1 MSVGKKKSGFQI
13 TSVTSDYGKE
23 GPPGGDAKGPS
34 ARLADEPSPVENG
47 SHHPDGGTG
56 PKNGPLAPGS
66 PGLAPL
72 LPGPTGCVS
81 GSRFRVVKLDHGLG
95 EPYKRGR
102 WTCRDFYEQEMD
114 YHVVGRLA
122 DSARQPQSLDSR
134 LEVAGLL
141 AKPSLPFSPPMPR
154 QGRPCLQSLLVL
166 PGATASAHQARSL
179 GGGLP
184 VLRPGRTPPS
194 AASLQSPR
202 VAAETRPL
210 APEEGAQEPGDP
222 PPLGTIPLVRVEG
235 QLLPKSVTQLIPRET
250 EERQKILPRETRSR
264 PSSPAPLLFREA
276 SPHRRTSDPFGVAR
290 FNLARSVFGMGAGHD
305 SDDDRP
311 QAGEAGGGRLRSLAR
326 RGSSQ
331 LRRVGADGGGQRR
344 VYFQPDPQQPLPAQP
359 LQPLSLAL
367 PELRP
372 VLELPG
378 AKHPPPPPPTQ
389 ADVPPVFPSPGFL
402 ALLAAAW
409 PSGGCLPMPAFL
421 RVTLERPSPC
431 LLPPTQTSPA
441 FPKSLMGAIIKI
453 APPSWFSPAPT
464 TFLLGNERGGGERRV
479 PPHRF
484 RPERGGRKRA
494 GERAGAH
501 GCLARLT
508 GWAAEAPV
516 AGWLA
521 VLSPEVGKR
530 GALPPCPPSQ

>member
-141 AKPSLPFSPPMPR
+141 AKPSSPFSPPMPR

-305 SDDDRP
+305 SDDDSGSNSSMIAIDNKIE
-311 QAGEAGGGRLRSLAR
+311 QAMDLVKSHLMFAVREEVELLREQIKELSERNAALEQENSLLRSLA
-326 RGSSQ
+326 
-331 LRRVGADGGGQRR
+331 GAEQTGP
-344 VYFQPDPQQPLPAQP
+344 FPAQ
-359 LQPLSLAL
+359 LH
-367 PELRP
+367 EN
-372 VLELPG
+372 
-378 AKHPPPPPPTQ
+378 K
-389 ADVPPVFPSPGFL
+389 PSS
-402 ALLAAAW
+402 
-409 PSGGCLPMPAFL
+409 SGSA
-421 RVTLERPSPC
+421 
-431 LLPPTQTSPA
+431 
-441 FPKSLMGAIIKI
+441 
-453 APPSWFSPAPT
+453 
-464 TFLLGNERGGGERRV
+464 
-479 PPHRF
+479 
-484 RPERGGRKRA
+484 
-494 GERAGAH
+494 
-501 GCLARLT
+501 
-508 GWAAEAPV
+508 
-516 AGWLA
+516 
-521 VLSPEVGKR
+521 
-530 GALPPCPPSQ
+530 

>member
-23 GPPGGDAKGPS
+23 GPPGGDTKGPS

-47 SHHPDGGTG
+47 SHHPNGGTG

-114 YHVVGRLA
+114 HHVVGRLA

-154 QGRPCLQSLLVL
+154 QGGPCLQSLLVL

-184 VLRPGRTPPS
+184 VLRPGRTAPS
-194 AASLQSPR
+194 TASLQSPR

-222 PPLGTIPLVRVEG
+222 PQLGTIPLVRVEG
-235 QLLPKSVTQLIPRET
+235 HLLPKSVTQLIPRET

-264 PSSPAPLLFREA
+264 PSSPAPLLFRDA

-305 SDDDRP
+305 SDDDSGTNSSMIAIDNKIE
-311 QAGEAGGGRLRSLAR
+311 QAMDLVKSHLMFAVREEVEVLREQIKELSERNAALEQENSLLRSLAGAEQTGHFQAQLHENKPSSS
-326 RGSSQ
+326 GS
-331 LRRVGADGGGQRR
+331 A
-344 VYFQPDPQQPLPAQP
+344 
-359 LQPLSLAL
+359 
-367 PELRP
+367 
-372 VLELPG
+372 
-378 AKHPPPPPPTQ
+378 
-389 ADVPPVFPSPGFL
+389 
-402 ALLAAAW
+402 
-409 PSGGCLPMPAFL
+409 
-421 RVTLERPSPC
+421 
-431 LLPPTQTSPA
+431 
-441 FPKSLMGAIIKI
+441 
-453 APPSWFSPAPT
+453 
-464 TFLLGNERGGGERRV
+464 
-479 PPHRF
+479 
-484 RPERGGRKRA
+484 
-494 GERAGAH
+494 
-501 GCLARLT
+501 
-508 GWAAEAPV
+508 
-516 AGWLA
+516 
-521 VLSPEVGKR
+521 
-530 GALPPCPPSQ
+530 